1 MARTS
6 TCVMRESYARR
17 PKRDTARPTSLLVA
31 QRVDWIELGRPLR
44 RKHSEY
50 DADAHRHH
58 HCDDRESEWNGG
70 VDLHRERSEAAQR
83 QSDQDTEHAAEAC
96 ECRRL
101 DEELKENLSLGGAER
116 LPDANL

>member
-17 PKRDTARPTSLLVA
+17 PKRDTARPASLLVA
-31 QRVDWIELGRPLR
+31 QRADWVELGRPLR

-70 VDLHRERSEAAQR
+70 VDLHRERSESAQR
-83 QSDQDTEHAAEAC
+83 QSDQKTEHAPKPGEW
-96 ECRRL
+96 RPP
-101 DEELKENLSLGGAER
+101 EE
-116 LPDANL
+116 